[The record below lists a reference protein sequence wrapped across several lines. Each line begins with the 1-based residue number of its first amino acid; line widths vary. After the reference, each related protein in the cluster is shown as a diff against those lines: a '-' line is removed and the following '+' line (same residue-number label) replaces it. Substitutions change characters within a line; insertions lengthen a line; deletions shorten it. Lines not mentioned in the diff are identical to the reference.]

1 MEQLVILVPE
11 IELILQTVTVQ
22 PDGTI
27 TEPMMLLVTNVKKSV
42 KLAQDQLTTVLN
54 AQKTELEHQIV
65 NAHQDISI

>member
-1 MEQLVILVPE
+1 VNHAHTNVPLALMELLVTLVLE

-42 KLAQDQLTTVLN
+42 
-54 AQKTELEHQIV
+54 
-65 NAHQDISI
+65 